1 MSYTFPS
8 VVINNTTYTAKRWGQ
23 FPTISLTAGGT
34 AGSEVVTVAS
44 DLSNVDIKIA
54 DGVSTNLQIKT
65 AIAASTSTVESLMA
79 SDLIT
84 VAITSGHNS
93 DAASATSATA
103 MTGAAQTPAP
113 SQSGRIAPSVAVP
126 STAIDWSLGRLYSKT
141 LSANTTFTFVNA
153 IDGMELEVALTNTA
167 SNYTVTWPSG
177 IKWVGG
183 SAPTQTVGA
192 KTDVYRLRQ
201 IGTTIYCTVAQNLS

>member
-23 FPTISLTAGGT
+23 FPTISLTAGGS

-44 DLSNVDIKIA
+44 DLSNVDVKIS
-54 DGVSTNLQIKT
+54 DGVSTNAQIKT
-65 AIAASTSTVESLMA
+65 AVANAFATVESLMA

-84 VAITSGHNS
+84 VVITAGHES
-93 DAASATSATA
+93 DAASATSATP
-103 MTGAAQTPAP
+103 MTGAVQTPAP
-113 SQSGRIAPSVAVP
+113 TPMRVLPSNPVP
-126 STAIDWSLGRLYSKT
+126 STVIDWSLGRLYSKT
-141 LSANTTFTFVNA
+141 LSANTTFIFVNSV
-153 IDGMELEVALTNTA
+153 DGMELEVALTNTA
-167 SNYTVTWPSG
+167 SNYTVTWPAG